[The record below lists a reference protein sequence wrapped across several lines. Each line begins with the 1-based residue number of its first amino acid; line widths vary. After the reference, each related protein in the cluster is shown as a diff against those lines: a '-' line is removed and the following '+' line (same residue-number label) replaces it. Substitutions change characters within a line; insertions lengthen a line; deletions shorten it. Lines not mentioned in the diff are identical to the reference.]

1 MTSCPEPTPITLH
14 PIGVVRNAM
23 ATPRP
28 DGWAQVE
35 SRIEVA
41 EAHRE
46 GLAGLEGFSHVIV
59 VCWLHLA
66 PPELRKAGAEPA
78 GPGLPAVGAFASRRQ
93 TRPNP
98 LGVSVVPLV
107 RVTDGELVVRGLDA
121 VDGTPVLDIKP
132 YLPPYDS
139 VANARM
145 PNWVWGR
152 PPRS

>member
-1 MTSCPEPTPITLH
+1 MTHEPSTSLTLH
-14 PIGVVRNAM
+14 PIGVVRNAV

-41 EAHRE
+41 EAYRA

-59 VCWLHLA
+59 VCWLHLV
-66 PPELRKAGAEPA
+66 PPELRTGDAEPL
-78 GPGLPAVGAFASRRQ
+78 GPGLPAVGAFATRRQ

-107 RVTDGELVVRGLDA
+107 RVTGDALVVRGLDG

-139 VANARM
+139 VANARV
-145 PNWVWGR
+145 PEWVWGGSS
-152 PPRS
+152 RS